1 MGTSYTNQSPHPDM
15 TGYIGQDYFYGNK
28 DTQPHT
34 KVLPHSR
41 KHYHCHSLRHDYSR
55 CHWGCSLLPQ
65 LSKYHQH
72 YFPADFLPTAHSV
85 FFAAFALILLL
96 IIPYIILSCLI
107 PAPEQQMAQQ
117 IKDIQARLA
126 QQEQQVEQL
135 QRQIQ
140 DVPSPLLNLNE
151 KQQKTVIE
159 KLTLVA

>member
-85 FFAAFALILLL
+85 FLCRFRTYSPIAHSI
-96 IIPYIILSCLI
+96 YY
-107 PAPEQQMAQQ
+107 
-117 IKDIQARLA
+117 
-126 QQEQQVEQL
+126 
-135 QRQIQ
+135 
-140 DVPSPLLNLNE
+140 PLLSYSGSRTADGTTNQRHTSKACTTRATSRATATPNTRCSLSAPKSQRE
-151 KQQKTVIE
+151 TTKDGH
-159 KLTLVA
+159 